1 MIPANNE
8 NIRIDVLRRLAEQAM
23 TDLAFREVARE
34 DLDAALAQFGY
45 ALNEDEMALVH
56 KFRAVLAEAGVDLS
70 LTGDLDDLVVMAGI
84 DPNLLR

>member
-84 DPNLLR
+84 DPGLLR